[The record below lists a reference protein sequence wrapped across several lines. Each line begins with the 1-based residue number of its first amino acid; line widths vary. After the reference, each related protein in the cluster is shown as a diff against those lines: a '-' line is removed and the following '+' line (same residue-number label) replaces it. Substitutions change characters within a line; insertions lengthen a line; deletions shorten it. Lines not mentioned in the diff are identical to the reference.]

1 MTVELSKYPFQ
12 GGNMRQKTI
21 LVSERT
27 LLFAIAGQ
35 LFDQAPN
42 RQPRKAEII
51 MQKVRDA
58 FRADKRCNNDNE
70 WYSMRLP
77 EKEVYQFI
85 YDLLFATPEFQE
97 LNLSQ
102 IEYENGVSVDDEN
115 RGKYSFVTRYDKYN
129 SESWKSDFIDLD
141 AFVRN
146 AERMFW
152 GIYDSEQDC
161 FGCVNQPINTDST
174 LACGDSE
181 KCKSCSINPNHTN
194 NYESRR
200 FPKGKYTFA
209 CKYDCPKSRYICCEE
224 CDDKDNCANRCGSK
238 SDECGL
244 AMHRRGI

>member
-1 MTVELSKYPFQ
+1 
-12 GGNMRQKTI
+12 MREATI
-21 LVSERT
+21 LVSERN
-27 LLFAIAGQ
+27 LLFVIAGQ

-51 MQKVRDA
+51 MKKVRDA

-70 WYSMRLP
+70 WYSIRLP

-85 YDLLFATPEFQE
+85 KDMMFSIPEFQE

-115 RGKYSFVTRYDKYN
+115 RAKYSFVTRYDKYD
-129 SESWKSDFIDLD
+129 SESWKSDFVDLD

-146 AERMFW
+146 VECVFW
-152 GIYDSEQDC
+152 VIYDNEQIC
-161 FGCVNQPINTDST
+161 FGCVNQPINTDSA

-181 KCKSCSINPNHTN
+181 KCKSCSVNPNHTN

-200 FPKGKYTFA
+200 SPKGRYTFA
-209 CKYDCPKSRYICCEE
+209 CKYDCYKSRCICCEE
-224 CDDKDNCANRCGSK
+224 CDDKDSCIYKCDSK
-238 SDECGL
+238 SNECGL
-244 AMHRRGI
+244 AINRRKSWKYGLQNMR

>member
-1 MTVELSKYPFQ
+1 
-12 GGNMRQKTI
+12 MREATI
-21 LVSERT
+21 LVSERN
-27 LLFAIAGQ
+27 LLFVIAGQ

-51 MQKVRDA
+51 MKKVRDA

-70 WYSMRLP
+70 WYSIRLP

-85 YDLLFATPEFQE
+85 KDMMFSIPEFQE

-115 RGKYSFVTRYDKYN
+115 RAKYSFVTRYDKYD
-129 SESWKSDFIDLD
+129 SESWKSDFVDLD

-146 AERMFW
+146 VECVFW
-152 GIYDSEQDC
+152 VIYDNEQIC
-161 FGCVNQPINTDST
+161 FGCVNQPINTDSA

-181 KCKSCSINPNHTN
+181 KCKSCSVNPNHTN

-200 FPKGKYTFA
+200 FPKGRYTFA
-209 CKYDCPKSRYICCEE
+209 CKYDCYKSRCICCEE
-224 CDDKDNCANRCGSK
+224 CDDKDSCMYKCDSK
-238 SDECGL
+238 SNECGL
-244 AMHRRGI
+244 AINRGKSWKYGLQNMR

>member
-1 MTVELSKYPFQ
+1 
-12 GGNMRQKTI
+12 MREATI
-21 LVSERT
+21 LVSERN
-27 LLFAIAGQ
+27 LLFVIAGQ

-51 MQKVRDA
+51 MKKVRDA

-70 WYSMRLP
+70 WYSIRLP

-85 YDLLFATPEFQE
+85 KDMMFSIPEFQE

-115 RGKYSFVTRYDKYN
+115 RAKYSFVTRYDKYD
-129 SESWKSDFIDLD
+129 SESWKSDFVDLD

-146 AERMFW
+146 VECVFRV
-152 GIYDSEQDC
+152 IYDNEQIC
-161 FGCVNQPINTDST
+161 FGCVNQPINTDSA

-181 KCKSCSINPNHTN
+181 KCKSCSVNPNHTN

-200 FPKGKYTFA
+200 FPKGRYTFA
-209 CKYDCPKSRYICCEE
+209 CKYDCYKSRCICCEE
-224 CDDKDNCANRCGSK
+224 CDDKDSCIYKCDSK
-238 SDECGL
+238 SNECGL
-244 AMHRRGI
+244 AINRRKSWKYGLQNMR

>member
-1 MTVELSKYPFQ
+1 
-12 GGNMRQKTI
+12 MREATI
-21 LVSERT
+21 LVSERN
-27 LLFAIAGQ
+27 LLFVIAGQ

-51 MQKVRDA
+51 MKKVRDA

-70 WYSMRLP
+70 WYSIRLP

-85 YDLLFATPEFQE
+85 KDMMFSIPEFQE

-115 RGKYSFVTRYDKYN
+115 RAKYSFVTRYDKYD
-129 SESWKSDFIDLD
+129 SESWKSDFVDLD

-146 AERMFW
+146 VECVFW
-152 GIYDSEQDC
+152 VIYDNEQIC
-161 FGCVNQPINTDST
+161 FGCVNQPINTDSA

-181 KCKSCSINPNHTN
+181 KCKSCSVNPNHTN

-200 FPKGKYTFA
+200 FPKGRYTFA
-209 CKYDCPKSRYICCEE
+209 CKYDCYKSRCICCEE
-224 CDDKDNCANRCGSK
+224 CDDKDSCIYKCDSK
-238 SDECGL
+238 SNECGL
-244 AMHRRGI
+244 AINRRKSWKYGLQNMR

>member
-1 MTVELSKYPFQ
+1 
-12 GGNMRQKTI
+12 MRQKTI

-58 FRADKRCNNDNE
+58 FRTDKRCCNDNE

-77 EKEVYQFI
+77 GKEVYQFI
-85 YDLLFATPEFQE
+85 KDLLFAIPEFRE

-102 IEYENGVSVDDEN
+102 IEYENGVSVDDES

-152 GIYDSEQDC
+152 GIYDNEQDC

-200 FPKGKYTFA
+200 FPKGK
-209 CKYDCPKSRYICCEE
+209 
-224 CDDKDNCANRCGSK
+224 
-238 SDECGL
+238 
-244 AMHRRGI
+244 

>member
-1 MTVELSKYPFQ
+1 
-12 GGNMRQKTI
+12 MREATI
-21 LVSERT
+21 LVSERN
-27 LLFAIAGQ
+27 LLFVIAGQ

-51 MQKVRDA
+51 MKKVRDA

-70 WYSMRLP
+70 WYSIRLP

-85 YDLLFATPEFQE
+85 KDMMFSIPEFQE

-115 RGKYSFVTRYDKYN
+115 RAKYSFVTRYDKYD
-129 SESWKSDFIDLD
+129 SESWKSDFVDLD

-146 AERMFW
+146 VECVFW
-152 GIYDSEQDC
+152 VIYDNEQIC
-161 FGCVNQPINTDST
+161 FGCVNQPINTDSA

-181 KCKSCSINPNHTN
+181 KCKSCSVNPNHTN

-200 FPKGKYTFA
+200 FPKGRYTFA
-209 CKYDCPKSRYICCEE
+209 CKYDCYKSRCICCEE
-224 CDDKDNCANRCGSK
+224 CDDKDSCIYKCDSK
-238 SDECGL
+238 SNECGL
-244 AMHRRGI
+244 AINRRKSWKSGLQNMR

>member
-1 MTVELSKYPFQ
+1 
-12 GGNMRQKTI
+12 MRQKTI
-21 LVSERT
+21 LVSERN
-27 LLFAIAGQ
+27 LLFAISGQ

-42 RQPRKAEII
+42 RCPRKAEII
-51 MQKVRDA
+51 MKKVRDA

-70 WYSMRLP
+70 WYSIRLP

-115 RGKYSFVTRYDKYN
+115 REKYSFVTRYDKYN

-209 CKYDCPKSRYICCEE
+209 CKCDCPKSRYICCEE
-224 CDDKDNCANRCGSK
+224 CDDRNTCEDKCESK

-244 AMHRRGI
+244 TMNRRKS

>member
-1 MTVELSKYPFQ
+1 
-12 GGNMRQKTI
+12 MRQNTV

-51 MQKVRDA
+51 MQKVREA

-115 RGKYSFVTRYDKYN
+115 RGKYSFVTRYDKYD

-141 AFVRN
+141 AFIRN
-146 AERMFW
+146 VERMFW
-152 GIYDSEQDC
+152 IIYDSEKDC
-161 FGCVNQPINTDST
+161 FGCVNQPINTESS
-174 LACGDSE
+174 LESGNSE
-181 KCKSCSINPNHTN
+181 KCKMCLINPKHSN
-194 NYESRR
+194 NFESRR
-200 FPKGKYTFA
+200 IPRGKYTFA
-209 CKYDCPKSRYICCEE
+209 CKYDCPKNRYICCEE
-224 CDDKDNCANRCGSK
+224 CDDKNNCEDKCDSK
-238 SDECGL
+238 SNECGL
-244 AMHRRGI
+244 SIKCKGDDDLSIKQY

>member
-1 MTVELSKYPFQ
+1 
-12 GGNMRQKTI
+12 MREATI
-21 LVSERT
+21 LVSERN
-27 LLFAIAGQ
+27 LLFVIAGQ

-51 MQKVRDA
+51 MKKVRDA

-70 WYSMRLP
+70 WYSIRLP

-85 YDLLFATPEFQE
+85 KDMMFSIPEFQE

-115 RGKYSFVTRYDKYN
+115 RAKYSFVTRYDKYD
-129 SESWKSDFIDLD
+129 SESWKSDFVDLD

-146 AERMFW
+146 VECVFW
-152 GIYDSEQDC
+152 VIYDNEQIC
-161 FGCVNQPINTDST
+161 FGCVNQPINTDSA

-181 KCKSCSINPNHTN
+181 KCKSCSVNPNHTN

-200 FPKGKYTFA
+200 FPKGRYTFA
-209 CKYDCPKSRYICCEE
+209 CKYDCYKSRCICCEE
-224 CDDKDNCANRCGSK
+224 CDDKDSCIYKCDSK
-238 SDECGL
+238 SNECGL
-244 AMHRRGI
+244 AINRGKSWKYGLQNMR

>member
-1 MTVELSKYPFQ
+1 
-12 GGNMRQKTI
+12 MRQNTV

-51 MQKVRDA
+51 MQKVREA

-115 RGKYSFVTRYDKYN
+115 RGKYSFVTRYDKYD

-141 AFVRN
+141 AFIRN
-146 AERMFW
+146 VERMFW
-152 GIYDSEQDC
+152 IIYDSEKDC
-161 FGCVNQPINTDST
+161 FGCVNKPINTESS
-174 LACGDSE
+174 LESGNSE
-181 KCKSCSINPNHTN
+181 KCKMCLINPKHSN
-194 NYESRR
+194 NFESRR
-200 FPKGKYTFA
+200 IPRGKYTFA
-209 CKYDCPKSRYICCEE
+209 CKYDCPKNRYICCEE
-224 CDDKDNCANRCGSK
+224 CDDKNNCEDKCDSK
-238 SDECGL
+238 SNECGL
-244 AMHRRGI
+244 SIKCKGDDDLSIKQY

>member
-1 MTVELSKYPFQ
+1 
-12 GGNMRQKTI
+12 MREATI
-21 LVSERT
+21 LVSERN
-27 LLFAIAGQ
+27 LLFVVAGQ

-51 MQKVRDA
+51 MKKVRDA

-70 WYSMRLP
+70 WYSIRLP

-85 YDLLFATPEFQE
+85 KDMMFSIPEFQE

-115 RGKYSFVTRYDKYN
+115 RAKYSFVTRYDKYD
-129 SESWKSDFIDLD
+129 SESWKSDFVDLD

-146 AERMFW
+146 VECVFW
-152 GIYDSEQDC
+152 VIYDNEQIC
-161 FGCVNQPINTDST
+161 FGCVNQPINTDSA

-181 KCKSCSINPNHTN
+181 KCKSCSVNPNHTN

-200 FPKGKYTFA
+200 FPKGRYTFA
-209 CKYDCPKSRYICCEE
+209 CKYDCYKSRCICCEE
-224 CDDKDNCANRCGSK
+224 CDDKDSCMYKCDSK
-238 SDECGL
+238 SNECGL
-244 AMHRRGI
+244 AINRGKSWKYGLQNMR

>member
-1 MTVELSKYPFQ
+1 
-12 GGNMRQKTI
+12 MREATI
-21 LVSERT
+21 LVSERN
-27 LLFAIAGQ
+27 LLFVIAGQ

-51 MQKVRDA
+51 MKKVRDA

-70 WYSMRLP
+70 WYSIRLP

-85 YDLLFATPEFQE
+85 KDMMFSIPEFQE

-115 RGKYSFVTRYDKYN
+115 RAKYSFVTRYDKYD
-129 SESWKSDFIDLD
+129 SESWKSDFVDLD

-146 AERMFW
+146 VECVFW
-152 GIYDSEQDC
+152 VIYDNEQIC
-161 FGCVNQPINTDST
+161 FGRVNQPINTDSA

-181 KCKSCSINPNHTN
+181 KCKSCSVNPNHTN

-200 FPKGKYTFA
+200 FPKGRYTFA
-209 CKYDCPKSRYICCEE
+209 CKYDCYKSRCICCEE
-224 CDDKDNCANRCGSK
+224 CDDKDSCIYKCDSK
-238 SDECGL
+238 SNECGL
-244 AMHRRGI
+244 AINRRKSWKYGLQNMR

>member
-1 MTVELSKYPFQ
+1 
-12 GGNMRQKTI
+12 MREATI
-21 LVSERT
+21 LVSERN
-27 LLFAIAGQ
+27 LLFVIAGQ

-51 MQKVRDA
+51 MKKVRDA

-70 WYSMRLP
+70 WYSIRLP

-85 YDLLFATPEFQE
+85 KDMMFSIPEFQE

-115 RGKYSFVTRYDKYN
+115 RAKYSFVTRYDKYD
-129 SESWKSDFIDLD
+129 SESWKSDFVDLD

-146 AERMFW
+146 VECVFW
-152 GIYDSEQDC
+152 VIYDNEQIC
-161 FGCVNQPINTDST
+161 FGCVNQPINTDSA

-181 KCKSCSINPNHTN
+181 KCKSCSVNPNHTN

-200 FPKGKYTFA
+200 FPKGRYTFA
-209 CKYDCPKSRYICCEE
+209 CKYDCYKSRCICCEE
-224 CDDKDNCANRCGSK
+224 CDDKDSCMYKCDSK
-238 SDECGL
+238 SNECGL
-244 AMHRRGI
+244 AINRRKSWKYGLQNMR

>member
-1 MTVELSKYPFQ
+1 
-12 GGNMRQKTI
+12 MRQNTI
-21 LVSERT
+21 LVTERN
-27 LLFAIAGQ
+27 LLFAIGGQ

-42 RQPRKAEII
+42 RQPRKVEII

-58 FRADKRCNNDNE
+58 FRADDKCHNDNE
-70 WYSMRLP
+70 FYSMRLP
-77 EKEVYQFI
+77 EKGVYQFI
-85 YDLLFATPEFQE
+85 KDTLFAIPEFQE

-115 RGKYSFVTRYDKYN
+115 RGKYSFVTRYDKYD
-129 SESWKSDFIDLD
+129 SDSWKSDFIDLD

-152 GIYDSEQDC
+152 TIYGSEQDC
-161 FGCVNQPINTDST
+161 FGCINQPINSEST
-174 LACGDSE
+174 LGCGSSE
-181 KCKSCSINPNHTN
+181 KCADCLVNPNHTN

-209 CKYDCPKSRYICCEE
+209 CKYDCPKNRYICCEE
-224 CDDKDNCANRCGSK
+224 CDEKDDCKDRCSSK

-244 AMHRRGI
+244 AMHRENRQSEKKSLPQSN